1 MSLFGKYILNLI
13 DFNTDLETGWNLSL
27 MQNLAILIS
36 FLDLNLE
43 TVTNV
48 EEVIV
53 YFWQN

>member
-36 FLDLNLE
+36 FLDFNLE